1 MPERI
6 ARRRP
11 YQAGGRPIR
20 LSVTLTEQERDFL
33 GQLAQER
40 GVTIASLLV
49 QSALHSPWPMTRG
62 DWTDPP
68 DSPWQRYQAGLEKPP
83 KAR

>member
-6 ARRRP
+6 ARRRR

-20 LSVTLTEQERDFL
+20 LSVTLTEHERDFL
-33 GQLAQER
+33 GELAQER

-49 QSALHSPWPMTRG
+49 QSALHSPWPNTRA
-62 DWTDPP
+62 DWTNPP
-68 DSPWQRYQAGLEKPP
+68 DSPWQRYQAGLEKPS
-83 KAR
+83 